1 MRGTKPTLKQ
11 KKKLAALGLRC
22 ENWLIVKDTPQE
34 FVVKHKYSGNVR
46 KCSIVDKLLNRR

>member
-11 KKKLAALGLRC
+11 KKKLASLGLRC

-34 FVVKHKYSGNVR
+34 FVIKHKHSGNVR